1 MFEWYKNMKKTRSNI
16 ILCSDSI
23 YRKKVV
29 GTDVGVGDGD
39 GDGDGVDSSNNIDV
53 SNVLH
58 CVKTSNTPD
67 IPDISMSMK
76 EHYVFDTMDLDI
88 DIELELDIVKKEEI
102 CELCCLC
109 GCNTKEHHIK
119 RHKFIP
125 LHENYRCQVCSLFFY
140 QHDHSKNPCFRPKK
154 YIY

>member
-1 MFEWYKNMKKTRSNI
+1 MKKTRTNI
-16 ILCSDSI
+16 ILCSESI
-23 YRKKVV
+23 YKKRVFIA
-29 GTDVGVGDGD
+29 DVS
-39 GDGDGVDSSNNIDV
+39 DGDGVGSSDNIDV

-58 CVKTSNTPD
+58 CVKTIN
-67 IPDISMSMK
+67 IQDISMSMK
-76 EHYVFDTMDLDI
+76 AHYVSDTMDLDI
-88 DIELELDIVKKEEI
+88 ELDLDLDLDTHKEII
-102 CELCCLC
+102 CEICCLC

-140 QHDHSKNPCFRPKK
+140 QHNHSRNPCFRPKK